1 MIKAKGFKKALMKK
15 ILAILLL
22 LTCSIFAAE
31 KDKLNVIV
39 IMADDL
45 GYADLSCTGLADDV
59 QTPNIDRIA
68 KKGIRFTNAYAT
80 SPICNASR
88 IGIATGAY
96 QQRQGIYWYQGK
108 GLHDPKFITIGESL
122 KANAYKTGYVGKF
135 HHGRNDQPKL
145 RGFPLNHGYDSFYG
159 FCGWH

>member
-1 MIKAKGFKKALMKK
+1 MKK

-68 KKGIRFTNAYAT
+68 KKGIRFTNGYAT

-88 IGIATGAY
+88 IGLATGAY

-108 GLHDPKFITIGESL
+108 GLDDPKFNTIGESL

-135 HHGRNDQPKL
+135 HHGRND
-145 RGFPLNHGYDSFYG
+145 
-159 FCGWH
+159 

>member
-1 MIKAKGFKKALMKK
+1 MAKL
-15 ILAILLL
+15 IAILSF

-31 KDKLNVIV
+31 TDKLNVIV

-59 QTPNIDRIA
+59 QTPDIDRIA

-108 GLHDPKFITIGESL
+108 G
-122 KANAYKTGYVGKF
+122 
-135 HHGRNDQPKL
+135 Q
-145 RGFPLNHGYDSFYG
+145 RGSGQTEPVL
-159 FCGWH
+159 